1 MATTK
6 KKPDYIGDEWFD
18 AASAGRS
25 VGAQGRASTGRNTDA
40 PLEMPGDASKGAGV
54 RSQGAAE
61 QEGLDRAVAA
71 ASQMHSRP
79 PPGGAPQAQATG
91 ATGATGAKQYAGDGN
106 YLYEIR
112 NGNELWI
119 VGSGGKMRPP
129 DQQRQVTGA
138 TPKGAI
144 AYNAIL
150 AEIGGDLARDGIKL
164 SPVRVPA
171 TDGKSGAADPAADAA
186 YQQDQRE
193 WQSDRHATSAA
204 GAMQNANAA
213 QAAQSRSQIDADLAA
228 NRHAT
233 SAAGA
238 MQNANAAQAAQVRR
252 QIDADLGAIGSI
264 YAEQR

>member
-18 AASAGRS
+18 AASSGRS
-25 VGAQGRASTGRNTDA
+25 AGAQARASTGRNTDA
-40 PLEMPGDASKGAGV
+40 PLEMPEDASKGAGV

-91 ATGATGAKQYAGDGN
+91 ATGATGPKQYAGDGN

-164 SPVRVPA
+164 SPVQVPS
-171 TDGKSGAADPAADAA
+171 SGAGASSERPGYVGRDTADLSAQRAA
-186 YQQDQRE
+186 
-193 WQSDRHATSAA
+193 SPL
-204 GAMQNANAA
+204 QNANAA
-213 QAAQSRSQIDADLAA
+213 QAAP
-228 NRHAT
+228 
-233 SAAGA
+233 
-238 MQNANAAQAAQVRR
+238 MRR

>member
-164 SPVRVPA
+164 SPVQVPS
-171 TDGKSGAADPAADAA
+171 SGAGASSERPGYVGRDTADL
-186 YQQDQRE
+186 
-193 WQSDRHATSAA
+193 SA
-204 GAMQNANAA
+204 Q
-213 QAAQSRSQIDADLAA
+213 QAAS
-228 NRHAT
+228 
-233 SAAGA
+233 A

-252 QIDADLGAIGSI
+252 QIDADLGSIGSI

>member
-164 SPVRVPA
+164 SPVQVPS
-171 TDGKSGAADPAADAA
+171 SGARTSSERPGYVGRYTADL
-186 YQQDQRE
+186 
-193 WQSDRHATSAA
+193 SA
-204 GAMQNANAA
+204 Q
-213 QAAQSRSQIDADLAA
+213 QAAS
-228 NRHAT
+228 
-233 SAAGA
+233 A

-252 QIDADLGAIGSI
+252 QIDADLGSIGSI